1 MELKIEYIAV
11 EDLKPY
17 EKNNKKHEDFDI
29 GEIAKSI
36 SKYEMIDPV
45 GIWGKDN
52 TIVEGHGRVLAC
64 KQLGIDKVPCIRL
77 DHLTDEQRREYAIVH
92 NKSQELALYDFD
104 NLADELADLDLSD
117 FDFDFGIDT
126 DADEPNEVFQDE
138 VPEIDTEEVSKTK
151 LGDLWQLGKHRLLC
165 GSSTEQ
171 KDVDKLLGKAHSRL
185 LFTSPPYSDMREY
198 NGNKDLSVENIST
211 FIDRYKKYA
220 DIQAVNLGIQRK
232 KHEIVQYWNEYID
245 VAKQCGLKL
254 LAWNVWDKM
263 MCGAVGQQSAM
274 VPIRHEWIF
283 VFGEKPAKVNLTWAK
298 KESSIYAN
306 GGKRKVRQADG
317 SMKESTK
324 GVTNKAYKKMESVV
338 DIPEQTSLE
347 SVTKQ
352 VSECG
357 KIRSEHP
364 ATFPVFLPCEYI
376 VAFTDKEDIVIEP
389 FCGSGTTMIACEQ
402 LDRVCYGME
411 LDPKYCDVIIR
422 RFENLTGIKAVK
434 LN

>member
-126 DADEPNEVFQDE
+126 EAEEQTEIVEDEAPEVDEENE
-138 VPEIDTEEVSKTK
+138 PITK
-151 LGDLWQLGKHRLLC
+151 FGDIWQLGRHRLMC
-165 GSSTEQ
+165 GDSTDKETVELLMNGN
-171 KDVDKLLGKAHSRL
+171 KADLLLTDPPYGINADKGVSGFGNTKGNKYDDDWDSFTPDKSFFDMILEMPKNAIIFGGNYFTDKLPLGKHWIVWDKVGEID
-185 LFTSPPYSDMREY
+185 FQNPYSDCE
-198 NGNKDLSVENIST
+198 LAWSNISKESV
-211 FIDRYKKYA
+211 KKYTV
-220 DIQAVNLGIQRK
+220 IQQGFVAEEKEKRVHPTQKSVKLFAQI
-232 KHEIVQYWNEYID
+232 ID
-245 VAKQCGLKL
+245 
-254 LAWNVWDKM
+254 D
-263 MCGAVGQQSAM
+263 
-274 VPIRHEWIF
+274 
-283 VFGEKPAKVNLTWAK
+283 
-298 KESSIYAN
+298 Y
-306 GGKRKVRQADG
+306 
-317 SMKESTK
+317 
-324 GVTNKAYKKMESVV
+324 
-338 DIPEQTSLE
+338 
-347 SVTKQ
+347 
-352 VSECG
+352 
-357 KIRSEHP
+357 
-364 ATFPVFLPCEYI
+364 
-376 VAFTDKEDIVIEP
+376 TDKGNIILDT
-389 FCGSGTTMIACEQ
+389 FCGSGTTFIASEQ
-402 LDRVCYGME
+402 TDRVCYGIE
-411 LDPKYCDVIIR
+411 ISEKYCDVIIKR
-422 RFENLTGIKAVK
+422 WETLTGEKAVK